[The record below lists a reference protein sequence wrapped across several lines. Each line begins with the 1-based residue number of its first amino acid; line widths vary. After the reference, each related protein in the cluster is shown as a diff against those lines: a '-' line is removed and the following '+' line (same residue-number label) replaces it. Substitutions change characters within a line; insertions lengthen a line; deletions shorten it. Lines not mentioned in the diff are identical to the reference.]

1 MVRCKHLPPLTLLRP
16 SVLPSFSLTFLL
28 LPHLLPLTSLFLL
41 YPFPFHLR
49 LYSSSGFQDPF
60 GPLLLQLFASNS
72 FRTVAGITAY
82 ACLSLVILISCHYSA
97 PAQLDEHDPCRGNE
111 PLVVTYEHPA

>member
-1 MVRCKHLPPLTLLRP
+1 MIRCKHLSPPTHLRP

-28 LPHLLPLTSLFLL
+28 LPHLPLSTSLFLL
-41 YPFPFHLR
+41 YQFPFHPR

-82 ACLSLVILISCHYSA
+82 ACLELVILSVRYSA
-97 PAQLDEHDPCRGNE
+97 PAQLDEHDPCRGIE